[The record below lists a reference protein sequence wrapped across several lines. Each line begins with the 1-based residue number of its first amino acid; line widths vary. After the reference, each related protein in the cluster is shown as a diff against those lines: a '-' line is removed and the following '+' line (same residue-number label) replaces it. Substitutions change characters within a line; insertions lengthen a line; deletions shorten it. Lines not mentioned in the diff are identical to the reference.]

1 VLAGIARR
9 ARAYYQAADRLLPL
23 ISADSRP
30 ALRVLVKIYS
40 RLLTQI
46 EASRFDVFTTRVQVP
61 TWQKLLILSG
71 GMAQMFALRL
81 TGKAR

>member
-1 VLAGIARR
+1 
-9 ARAYYQAADRLLPL
+9 
-23 ISADSRP
+23 
-30 ALRVLVKIYS
+30 VLVKIYS